1 MIINLAWISFNDA
14 QYKSVSFIIN
24 STVTSVWEAFIIDV
38 AVTLLEVAQARFAKM
53 MSYKFDMALGG
64 WTGDIYPFSMLQQ
77 FYSTFPHNHAKSKDH
92 HYDQLLNKIQYHDL
106 NNSLRGL
113 SRSKQCVIIKRSAV
127 DSTPFNIHMKLL
139 VAVEESKRPGQC
151 RCLAFVMKA

>member
-1 MIINLAWISFNDA
+1 MIINLAWISFNDD
-14 QYKSVSFIIN
+14 QYKQVSFIIN
-24 STVTSVWEAFIIDV
+24 STTASVLKVFIIDV
-38 AVTLLEVAQARFAKM
+38 AVTLLGVAQARFAKM

-64 WTGDIYPFSMLQQ
+64 WTGDIYPLSMLQQ
-77 FYSTFPHNHAKSKDH
+77 FYSTFPHNHTKFKDH
-92 HYDQLLNKIQYHDL
+92 HHDQVLNKIQYHDL

-139 VAVEESKRPGQC
+139 VAVEEYKRLGQC